1 MKFLKPALFG
11 FLLSAFMVF
20 RGNAEENNVEIGK
33 FKVNDYALSYTCAGQ
48 GKPNVFLEAP
58 SGISAEDA
66 FANVFSAIAKRTRV
80 CRYERLGFGRSDDV
94 SAGLNQT
101 VADYSGE
108 LKRFIELHA
117 SSDKVVLVGYSFGG
131 FIARHFTAKNPEK
144 VSGILLIDAA
154 HENWLQHMK
163 ETMSD
168 DDWGKMQGI
177 LDWFQNNLGHNYW
190 DSQFEVAKTTLP
202 AQLEVRIISRGLP
215 HETIRQAGVSE
226 AGIKIY
232 NDLHD
237 KYQTEQLML
246 TDKTSQ
252 VIARNS
258 GHLIVDSEPEIVLK
272 ELFELVD

>member
-1 MKFLKPALFG
+1 MMLIKPAFFG
-11 FLLSAFMVF
+11 CLLASLIAFEGSA
-20 RGNAEENNVEIGK
+20 NEDNIEIGK

-131 FIARHFTAKNPEK
+131 FIARHFTANNREK
-144 VSGILLIDAA
+144 VSGIVLIDAA
-154 HENWLQHMK
+154 HENWLQDMK
-163 ETMSD
+163 ETMRD
-168 DDWGKMQGI
+168 DDWVKMQGI
-177 LDWFQNNLGHNYW
+177 LDWFLDNLGHNYW

-202 AQLEVRIISRGLP
+202 DQLEARIISRGLP
-215 HETIRQAGVSE
+215 HETIHQSGISE

-237 KYQTEQLML
+237 KYQTAQLAL
-246 TDKTSQ
+246 TNKTSQ

-272 ELFELVD
+272 ELFELID

>member
-1 MKFLKPALFG
+1 MTFKKPV
-11 FLLSAFMVF
+11 LLACLLASLVVLEGKA
-20 RGNAEENNVEIGK
+20 NESNIEAGK
-33 FKVNDYALSYTCAGQ
+33 FKVNDYALSYTCAGE
-48 GKPNVFLEAP
+48 GEPNIFLEAP

-66 FANVFSAIAKRTRV
+66 FANVFSVVAKRTRV
-80 CRYERLGFGRSDDV
+80 CRYERLGFAGSDNVPD
-94 SAGLNQT
+94 GLSQT

-117 SSDKVVLVGYSFGG
+117 RSSKVVLVGYSFGG
-131 FIARHFTAKNPEK
+131 FIARHFTANNPEK

-154 HENWLQHMK
+154 HESWLQDMK

-168 DDWGKMQGI
+168 DDWAKMQGI
-177 LDWFQNNLGHNYW
+177 LDWFQDNLGHNYW
-190 DSQFEVAKTTLP
+190 DSQFEVAETMLP
-202 AQLEVRIISRGLP
+202 DQLEVRIISRGLP

-237 KYQTEQLML
+237 KYQTAQLTL
-246 TDKTSQ
+246 TDKTSR

-272 ELFELVD
+272 ELFELID